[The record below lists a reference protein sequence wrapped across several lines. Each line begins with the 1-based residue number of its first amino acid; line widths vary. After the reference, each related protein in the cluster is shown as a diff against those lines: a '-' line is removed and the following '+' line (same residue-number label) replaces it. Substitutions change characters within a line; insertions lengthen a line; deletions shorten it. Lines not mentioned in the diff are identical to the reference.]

1 MIIETINH
9 CPIMYNKI
17 SPKFQRKFSKK
28 KKKTIQKL
36 FKEIRNFIE
45 INYLA
50 FITKQKLN
58 IIIINCYLQEFAWKE
73 PF

>member
-28 KKKTIQKL
+28 TIQKL
-36 FKEIRNFIE
+36 FKEIRIFIE

-58 IIIINCYLQEFAWKE
+58 IIIINGYLQEFAWKE